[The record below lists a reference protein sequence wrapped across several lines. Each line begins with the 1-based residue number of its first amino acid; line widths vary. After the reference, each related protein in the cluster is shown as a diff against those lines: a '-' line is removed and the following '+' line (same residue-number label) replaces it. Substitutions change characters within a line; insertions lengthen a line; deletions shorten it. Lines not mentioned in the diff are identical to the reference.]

1 MPRAQLRRFFGTFA
15 KSPASRIVVVLG
27 LAALALGALTAALS
41 SPAVYWPTV
50 VPANFIHFGV
60 VHLGPLR
67 RLGYLAHLTGQHRF
81 GVLHG
86 RFLPGGFLS
95 HLG

>member
-27 LAALALGALTAALS
+27 LAALALGALSAALS

-60 VHLGPLR
+60 THLGPLR
-67 RLGYLAHLTGQHRF
+67 RLGYLAHVRGPHGFHL
-81 GVLHG
+81 LHG
-86 RFLPGGFLS
+86 RFPVGLLS
-95 HLG
+95 HLM